1 MEGVMYVID
10 QLGQTIAQARVELQ
24 TARQRISELE
34 QENAVLREAAP
45 DTPEPEAARGLPR
58 SSLSPYSS
66 ALCSPSL

>member
-45 DTPEPEAARGLPR
+45 DTPEPEAAR
-58 SSLSPYSS
+58 
-66 ALCSPSL
+66 